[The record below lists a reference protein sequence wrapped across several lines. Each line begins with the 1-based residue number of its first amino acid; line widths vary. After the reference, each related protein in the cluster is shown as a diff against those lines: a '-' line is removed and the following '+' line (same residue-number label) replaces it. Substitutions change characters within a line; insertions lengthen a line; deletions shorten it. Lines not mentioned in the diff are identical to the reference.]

1 MMTLG
6 SRVVIVR
13 EAFLQW
19 AEAYWQRMTPTS
31 FGGHQARF
39 EGFAKTKTR
48 LGQQN

>member
-1 MMTLG
+1 MTLG
-6 SRVVIVR
+6 SKVVIVR

-31 FGGHQARF
+31 FAGHQALF

-48 LGQQN
+48 LWQQN